1 MEDNIQTYRV
11 QLQQVEAALV
21 GDPGN
26 EELSKLKTDLLDI
39 IELTESLM
47 GLSSSKPKYEEEAE
61 EETRPVEERSK
72 TFSLYDDVDEA
83 KPFEEQVEER
93 KTTESS
99 SVPYT
104 STMIP
109 NQAAKPLAP
118 AKVAIIDEKER
129 QYREQ
134 LQELKMLTVEWKPGD
149 KCQAL
154 REDLNQYQEAE
165 VQAKGEGYLQIK
177 FTAEGDIQNVL
188 LTNIRKIKKR
198 RWGEPTPAPVVK
210 ARREELDKDK
220 KKKKKIRK
228 KNVAAE
234 METAKEEEKK
244 NWLSFMKGNKTI
256 TKTAAKKSIF
266 ASPDNFEGKIG
277 IGTCGIG
284 GKGMTEF
291 KEQEKWKK

>member
-1 MEDNIQTYRV
+1 MEDNINTYRV

-26 EELSKLKTDLLDI
+26 EELCKLKTDLLDI

-47 GLSSSKPKYEEEAE
+47 GLSSSKPKYEEETE
-61 EETRPVEERSK
+61 EEARPVESAK
-72 TFSLYDDVDEA
+72 TFSLYDDVDETPS
-83 KPFEEQVEER
+83 KPYEEPEGR
-93 KTTESS
+93 KTESS

-234 METAKEEEKK
+234 LTTAKEEEKK

>member
-1 MEDNIQTYRV
+1 MEDNINTYRV

-26 EELSKLKTDLLDI
+26 EELCKLKTDLLDI

-47 GLSSSKPKYEEEAE
+47 GLSSSKPKYEEETE
-61 EETRPVEERSK
+61 EEARPVEESAK
-72 TFSLYDDVDEA
+72 TFSLYDDVDETPS
-83 KPFEEQVEER
+83 KPYEEPEGR
-93 KTTESS
+93 KTESS

-234 METAKEEEKK
+234 LTTAKEEEKK

>member
-1 MEDNIQTYRV
+1 MGELEDNIQTYRV

-26 EELSKLKTDLLDI
+26 EELCKLKTDLLDI

-61 EETRPVEERSK
+61 IKPVEENK
-72 TFSLYDDVDEA
+72 VFSLYDDVDDTPS
-83 KPFEEQVEER
+83 KPAETHSEE
-93 KTTESS
+93 KKTESS
-99 SVPYT
+99 ATYT

-129 QYREQ
+129 LYREQ

-154 REDLNQYQEAE
+154 REEVNQYQEAE
-165 VQAKGEGYLQIK
+165 VQAKAEGYLQIK
-177 FTAEGDIQNVL
+177 FTDDGDIQNVL

-244 NWLSFMKGNKTI
+244 SWLSFMKGNKTI
-256 TKTAAKKSIF
+256 TKQAAKKSIF